1 MGFSSDWAST
11 EFASVGLGTSV
22 DGFSSGEIASFI
34 SWKKVCA
41 SIIIALAI
49 AMNTPADI
57 YASPHT

>member
-1 MGFSSDWAST
+1 MGFTADWGST
-11 EFASVGLGTSV
+11 GFDFTGLWTSV

-41 SIIIALAI
+41 SIIIALTI